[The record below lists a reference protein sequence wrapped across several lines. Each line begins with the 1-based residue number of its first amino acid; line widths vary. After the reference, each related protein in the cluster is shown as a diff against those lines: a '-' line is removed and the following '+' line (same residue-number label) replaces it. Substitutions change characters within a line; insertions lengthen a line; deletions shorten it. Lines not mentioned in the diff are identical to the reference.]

1 MSFIEEMVA
10 VNRGKL
16 RGETAQDERGETKA
30 TRSGVVKIVEVRSSK
45 ENRGKAVATG
55 REALIMAS
63 SSGGVPDGAS
73 AGGWDDLGGWG
84 DEAPTTGGWD
94 EPERAVKS
102 EEEGDDEEPAPIKE
116 GKKKKK
122 KKKKKRRA
130 EEDGRGEPEPEAAE
144 AKKKTKKKKSIDG
157 KELKAE
163 IPDSLG
169 RKKKK
174 KKVLF
179 FD

>member
-30 TRSGVVKIVEVRSSK
+30 TRSGVVKIVEVKSSR

-55 REALIMAS
+55 REALIMAA
-63 SSGGVPDGAS
+63 SGGGDGDD

-94 EPERAVKS
+94 EPERAEKS
-102 EEEGDDEEPAPIKE
+102 EEEGDDEEPAPTKE
-116 GKKKKK
+116 
-122 KKKKKRRA
+122 KKKKRRA

-144 AKKKTKKKKSIDG
+144 AKKKKMKKKKSLDG
-157 KELKAE
+157 KKLKAE
-163 IPDSLG
+163 TSDSLG
-169 RKKKK
+169 RKRKK

>member
-30 TRSGVVKIVEVRSSK
+30 TRSGVVKIVEVRSSRV
-45 ENRGKAVATG
+45 NRGKAVAAG

-63 SSGGVPDGAS
+63 SGGVPDGAG

-94 EPERAVKS
+94 EPGRAVKS
-102 EEEGDDEEPAPIKE
+102 EEEMDDEEPAPIKE
-116 GKKKKK
+116 KK

-144 AKKKTKKKKSIDG
+144 AKKKTKKTKKKSLDG
-157 KELKAE
+157 NELKAE
-163 IPDSLG
+163 TPDSLG